1 MATFSMDVVE
11 AARKERQRDEA
22 RRTGD
27 SRPPSGRMTP
37 PPAVSAVATMKPEQP
52 NRMKPE
58 PDESA

>member
-37 PPAVSAVATMKPEQP
+37 EQP